1 MGLIKFIFWTSLSI
15 VFLYLTIQSAQNLMQ
30 DYEAVDKAEKEYEAA
45 RAEMYNIKAN
55 CEVTERNADGRAISW
70 VCP

>member
-45 RAEMYNIKAN
+45 RAEMYNKKAN
-55 CEVTERNADGRAISW
+55 CEVTERDSTGRPISW